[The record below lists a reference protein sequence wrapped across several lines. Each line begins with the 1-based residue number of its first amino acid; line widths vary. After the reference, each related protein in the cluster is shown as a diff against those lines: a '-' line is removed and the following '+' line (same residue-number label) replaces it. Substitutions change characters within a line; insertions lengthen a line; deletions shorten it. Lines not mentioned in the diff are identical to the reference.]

1 MQIITVNSIH
11 ELEQHKNESG
21 KIHGAFHMP
30 DDLYRQADGLSSTL
44 IKTAAESLV
53 DYKEAKYPD
62 QRRPK
67 TFEKETA
74 YVVGNALHTYVLEY
88 AEFKNR
94 FVVKD
99 SSVDL
104 RTKEGKSWR
113 SSLNGREVLS
123 EFDYYQVIKMAEACI
138 KNTYFAEMLLS
149 KYHTELAI
157 FWECPI
163 TMMQLK
169 GKLDFINDRFIVD
182 LKTQSKQ
189 VKEFF
194 IKRSILDCNDALQAV
209 HYSEGARI
217 VFGKDFLFK
226 FLFVEKTDAAKT
238 QLVSFSPDT
247 WAYNNHLYYQLLEN
261 IAHAEATGE
270 FPTGLPKEII
280 L

>member
-1 MQIITVNSIH
+1 MQITSVNSIN
-11 ELEQHKNESG
+11 ELEQYKNDSG

-30 DDLYRQADGLSSTL
+30 DEIYRQANGLSSTL
-44 IKTAAESLV
+44 IKTAAESLA
-53 DYKEAKYPD
+53 DYKELKYPD
-62 QRRPK
+62 KRKPK
-67 TFEKETA
+67 SHEKETA
-74 YVVGNALHTYVLEY
+74 YTLGRAFHCYVLEY
-88 AEFKNR
+88 SQFKDR
-94 FVVKD
+94 YVVKD

-104 RTKEGKSWR
+104 RTKEGKAWR
-113 SSLNGREVLS
+113 SNLNGRELLS
-123 EFDYYQVIKMAEACI
+123 EYDYYQVIKMSESCV
-138 KNTYFAEMLLS
+138 KNPHFAELLLT
-149 KYHTELAI
+149 KYYTELAI

-169 GKLDFINDRFIVD
+169 GKLDFINDRFIID
-182 LKTQSKQ
+182 LKSQAKQ

-194 IKRSILDCNDALQAV
+194 IRRSVLDFSYALQAV
-209 HYSEGARI
+209 HYSEGVRI
-217 VFGKDFLFK
+217 VFEQDFLFK

-247 WAYNNHLYYQLLEN
+247 WAFNNHLYYQLLEN